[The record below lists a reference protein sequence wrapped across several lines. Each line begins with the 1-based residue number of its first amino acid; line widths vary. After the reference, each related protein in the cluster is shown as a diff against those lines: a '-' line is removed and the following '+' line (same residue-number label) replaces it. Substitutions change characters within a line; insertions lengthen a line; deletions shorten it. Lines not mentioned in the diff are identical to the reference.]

1 MPVRRIDETLIKECM
16 DSDTETSSA
25 SPEQQEKSREKEPT
39 AAPLS
44 AAAATT
50 ILGTGKVEVSAQ
62 TITRMMGIASTTDLK
77 LLEGRID
84 LLTSKVSSLLMKVDR
99 VLTMFSTVPTPSDIS
114 RLEIQLGSLKSMVR
128 EALEAVSTSTTK
140 TAEVDTKSAAE
151 EQNRKL
157 MEGVR
162 SSSE

>member
-1 MPVRRIDETLIKECM
+1 M
-16 DSDTETSSA
+16 DSDTETASD

-77 LLEGRID
+77 LLEGRVD

-114 RLEIQLGSLKSMVR
+114 RLEIQLGSLKSMLR

-140 TAEVDTKSAAE
+140 TAEADTKSAAE